1 GEGLAGSDSLA
12 GERGVDELGEHVH
25 AGAGASDGNAAG
37 DERVEFGFNGSAFP
51 EIDVV
56 GLVAAGDPEGFGV
69 LDGGDDEGVAGHVAV
84 GDDEGGDGVFV
95 GAELLDVRIVGVG
108 AGGADD
114 EEIAVA
120 AAGAHPLEGGVDVG
134 AAAHEH
140 GAGGGGGGY
149 VVLVA
154 DAEIGILFGGESGN
168 CAEYKDG

>member
-1 GEGLAGSDSLA
+1 
-12 GERGVDELGEHVH
+12 
-25 AGAGASDGNAAG
+25 
-37 DERVEFGFNGSAFP
+37 VEFGLDGSAFP

-84 GDDEGGDGVFV
+84 GNDQGGDGVL
-95 GAELLDVRIVGVG
+95 GGTELLNVRIVGVG

-114 EEIAVA
+114 EEVAVA

-140 GAGGGGGGY
+140 GAGSGGSGD

-154 DAEIGILFGGESGN
+154 DAEIGELFGGESGN
-168 CAEYKDG
+168 C